1 MQGGQAVDVRDITD
15 NINPP
20 AKLQL
25 ITSFGV
31 DNGGE
36 MYVTSLDGGLYRID
50 PE

>member
-1 MQGGQAVDVRDITD
+1 MARTTVTQITD
-15 NINPP
+15 DINAPD
-20 AKLQL
+20 KVQL

-36 MYVTSLDGGLYRID
+36 MYVLSQNGGLYRID